1 MDSFSLSGI
10 EEQLSLSSIDSKIKE
25 VLENK
30 YVSTLI
36 IMFIAL
42 YAGLAAPKLPKYWVN
57 LFDSQ
62 LFKLF
67 VLFMIGYMATK
78 NYSIAIVCAMAFLIT
93 MNTMQ
98 KHKVND
104 KIISILIMDPT
115 NYDTSAKL
123 PIPSDINNIVLPNSS
138 QYMELPI
145 NISSNLSNVVSQ
157 SEKPNNEQISGA
169 STFEESRSTLG
180 EDFSKRKFS
189 PSGDSTS
196 EESRSNLLS
205 SSGKPNNEQMSRT
218 EIERNLSIAPSL
230 KKRNGP
236 ESGSESEHII
246 TSPGLLGEVAHNN
259 LSNIEG
265 FQNDMSYSLF

>member
-42 YAGLAAPKLPKYWVN
+42 YAGLAAPKLPKYWIN

-115 NYDTSAKL
+115 NYDTSAQL
-123 PIPSDINNIVLPNSS
+123 SIPSDVNNIMLPNSS

-145 NISSNLSNVVSQ
+145 NISSNLNNVVSQ
-157 SEKPNNEQISGA
+157 SEKPNNEQIS
-169 STFEESRSTLG
+169 E
-180 EDFSKRKFS
+180 
-189 PSGDSTS
+189 
-196 EESRSNLLS
+196 
-205 SSGKPNNEQMSRT
+205 KPNNEQRNDQRSENPNNEQRSEKPNNERINRT
-218 EIERNLSIAPSL
+218 EIERNRLIAPSL
-230 KKRNGP
+230 VERNGP
-236 ESGSESEHII
+236 RPESEHII

>member
-169 STFEESRSTLG
+169 STFEESRS
-180 EDFSKRKFS
+180 
-189 PSGDSTS
+189 
-196 EESRSNLLS
+196 NLLS